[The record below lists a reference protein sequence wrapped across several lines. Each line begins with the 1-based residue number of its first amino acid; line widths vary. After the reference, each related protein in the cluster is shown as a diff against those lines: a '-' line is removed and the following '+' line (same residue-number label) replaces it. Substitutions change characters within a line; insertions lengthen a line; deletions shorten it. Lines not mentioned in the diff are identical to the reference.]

1 MLLDRQTVGE
11 LCHTKS
17 SLRLPIEGYS
27 TTISPIETSH
37 LECRL
42 FPEAVVL
49 PTPSCTGSM
58 DSLNSNSSSERQI
71 VNFTTFKA
79 KTTDDNDD
87 SMGAKGSSVSSSSL
101 NSSLSGNGNGHG
113 RPHLILFEDENLD
126 GKNLLA
132 VENIADKIKQ
142 SDSTDE
148 DSGIEFGNKNLAL
161 H

>member
-17 SLRLPIEGYS
+17 SLRLPIEGFS
-27 TTISPIETSH
+27 TTISPIETTH

-71 VNFTTFKA
+71 TNFTTFKA
-79 KTTDDNDD
+79 KVDDNDD
-87 SMGAKGSSVSSSSL
+87 STGAKGSSVSSSSL
-101 NSSLSGNGNGHG
+101 NSSFSGNGK
-113 RPHLILFEDENLD
+113 PQLILFEEDILD
-126 GKNLLA
+126 NKNLLTA
-132 VENIADKIKQ
+132 ESITDKIKQ

-148 DSGIEFGNKNLAL
+148 DSGIEFGNKNLTL